1 MAEVFALTCN
11 SKHVTKTP
19 RHVYQREKNNCCAQD
34 GKSLNR
40 SISKLASCKTQ
51 PESPVPVGGE
61 PSSQTGPRIP
71 RIYKT
76 ESDPDGRQVEFS
88 ATRSQM
94 LNGALPVNSY
104 MGRTSPPGVAW
115 HSNV

>member
-1 MAEVFALTCN
+1 M
-11 SKHVTKTP
+11 SKSTSRTM
-19 RHVYQREKNNCCAQD
+19 R
-34 GKSLNR
+34 
-40 SISKLASCKTQ
+40 
-51 PESPVPVGGE
+51 PESPVPARAK

-88 ATRSQM
+88 ETRSRM

-104 MGRTSPPGVAW
+104 MGRTTPPGVAW